1 MFSRLMDRGVWYTLA
16 TGFKLQLYLN
26 IATPNYISAVFFQP
40 AVMAILTGLIFTVSG
55 KTEHLDYA
63 VVGASMFG
71 VWNSNLYASAGIIQ
85 GERRF
90 GTLEFLATTRSPLF
104 LVILGKTMGAA
115 VFSLFSLVVSMAVM
129 AVAFQYR
136 LHVANGWVFLLSIV
150 VSMIT
155 VTVVG
160 LLLSSLSV
168 VTRYYYRIFD
178 FFYLVFILSGLVF
191 PIDLLPRC
199 IQPLCYLLPT
209 TWSILLYR
217 AGLGTVDGDRWMFY
231 TAGSIA
237 ITAVYLIVAFFVYRT
252 VIHKARVEARL
263 GRY

>member
-63 VVGASMFG
+63 VVGAGMFG

-168 VTRYYYRIFD
+168 VTSTTIGSSIFSTWCLSCRD
-178 FFYLVFILSGLVF
+178 WSFPSICCHAASSHSAISCPQPGASCCIGRASGQSMVTDGCSILPV
-191 PIDLLPRC
+191 LLPL
-199 IQPLCYLLPT
+199 PLF
-209 TWSILLYR
+209 I
-217 AGLGTVDGDRWMFY
+217 
-231 TAGSIA
+231 
-237 ITAVYLIVAFFVYRT
+237 
-252 VIHKARVEARL
+252 
-263 GRY
+263 